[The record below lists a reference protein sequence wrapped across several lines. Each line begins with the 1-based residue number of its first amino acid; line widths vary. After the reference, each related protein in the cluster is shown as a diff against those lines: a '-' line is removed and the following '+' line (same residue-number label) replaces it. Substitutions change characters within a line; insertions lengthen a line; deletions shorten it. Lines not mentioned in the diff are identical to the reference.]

1 MISNKALKNLVNLF
15 SFLLILTKFF
25 SYLNQKI
32 EILFF
37 VFWSMPIL
45 FLIFFANKL
54 TIKAFQS
61 FSFIFLIYFLY
72 ASLRVFGISPYVFD
86 LLEIVLIV
94 ILFFICVFAP
104 KIIMRNM

>member
-37 VFWSMPIL
+37 ILWSMPIL

-54 TIKAFQS
+54 AIKAFQS
-61 FSFIFLIYFLY
+61 FSFIFLIYFLS

-86 LLEIVLIV
+86 LLEIVLII

>member
-37 VFWSMPIL
+37 IFWSMPIL

-54 TIKAFQS
+54 AIKAFQS
-61 FSFIFLIYFLY
+61 FSFIFLIYFLS

-104 KIIMRNM
+104 KIIMKNM

>member
-1 MISNKALKNLVNLF
+1 MISNKTLKNLVNLF

-37 VFWSMPIL
+37 IFWSIPIL
-45 FLIFFANKL
+45 FLIFFANKFA
-54 TIKAFQS
+54 IKAFQS
-61 FSFIFLIYFLY
+61 FSFIFLIYFLS

-104 KIIMRNM
+104 KIIMKNM